1 MTIGLL
7 TLVVIIAITARHAA
21 ALKPDQVLI
30 VANANSPASV
40 ELASFYAT
48 QRGIVKRN
56 IVLIKTS
63 EKYTISRQDYQTTIR
78 GPIVQ
83 SLLERRLDGHIR
95 SICLVWGVPVRI
107 AEDSKKANPPAS
119 NLSAFYKAQSDDA
132 IMRLTVCYKLLA
144 RIGQAPDNLPDP
156 PNDRMEKFETL
167 FVKPLPTQAVK
178 APKLDELI
186 LRLRKEVVRRQVK
199 VRFTADK
206 KVRVIAERQLMALY
220 REMYGL
226 KGLIGYVRDTKIIN
240 PPDIKLLMAAHEQAE
255 NALARLGRPN
265 TPLTLANARGRI
277 KLLKLVGGL
286 RLVAG
291 YKPKGLPVSRTK
303 LTSRQQRARRMF
315 LKTTA
320 SVDSEL
326 ALLWAK
332 TYKTEGAISNPL
344 YRPRRVRSTA
354 KGRPG
359 AVMVARIDGPTVAIA
374 RKIVTDSLAVEKTGL
389 KGVFYIDSGL
399 PQRFVKS
406 GASSGYRIYDKR
418 LQVLNAFVSKKTNVK
433 TVMDTSSKLFAPDT
447 CPDAALYA
455 GWYSLRKYVPA
466 FKWRR
471 GAVGWH
477 TASFEAA
484 DLRNPKSQQW
494 CPQMLLNGAAATLGA
509 VDEPFLTAFP
519 APEEF
524 YPLLLTGKYTIAEC
538 YWRTMPQV
546 SWQMVLIADPLYN
559 PFKTNPQLASSLLP
573 GGLAL

>member
-1 MTIGLL
+1 M
-7 TLVVIIAITARHAA
+7 LVVIIAITARRAA
-21 ALKPDQVLI
+21 ALKPNQVLI

-40 ELASFYAT
+40 ELASFYAA

-63 EKYTISRQDYQTTIR
+63 EKYTISRQDYQATIR
-78 GPIVQ
+78 GPIIQ
-83 SLLERRLDGHIR
+83 SMLERRLDGHIR

-107 AEDSKKANPPAS
+107 AEDPKKANVQVS
-119 NLSAFYKAQSDDA
+119 DLSAFYKAQSSDA
-132 IMRLTVCYKLLA
+132 IMELTICYKLLSL
-144 RIGQAPDNLPDP
+144 IGQAPDNLPDP
-156 PNDRMEKFETL
+156 PSDRMDKLATL
-167 FVKPLPTQAVK
+167 FIKPMPTRAVK
-178 APKLDELI
+178 TPNPDELF

-199 VRFTADK
+199 VRFMSDK

-226 KGLIGYVRDTKIIN
+226 KGLIGYVRDAKIIN
-240 PPDIKLLMAAHEQAE
+240 PPDLKRLMAVHEKNE
-255 NALARLGRPN
+255 NALARLARPD
-265 TPLTLANARGRI
+265 TPATMGNASARI

-286 RLVAG
+286 RLVVG
-291 YKPKGLPVSRTK
+291 YKHKGSSASVKKISK
-303 LTSRQQRARRMF
+303 RQRRARGML

-326 ALLWAK
+326 ALLWRG
-332 TYKTEGAISNPL
+332 TYKAEGAITNPL
-344 YRPRRVRSTA
+344 YRPRRAMITA

-359 AVMVARIDGPTVAIA
+359 AVMVARLDGPTPAIA

-399 PQRFVKS
+399 PKRFVKS
-406 GASSGYRIYDKR
+406 GGSSGYQVYDNR
-418 LQVLNAFVSKKTNVK
+418 LKALNAFVSRRTSMK

-494 CPQMLLNGAAATLGA
+494 CPQMLLNGAAATVGA

-538 YWRTMPQV
+538 YWRTIPQV

-559 PFKTNPQLASSLLP
+559 PFKANPQLAVSLLP
-573 GGLAL
+573 RGLAP